1 MQFISVNFQ
10 QHYSSFQCHMIR
22 NEYADLMIKN
32 FLFLLLSTVELLNIF
47 VETTTLMHKELIYFQ
62 VEIFDNILNVFA
74 VSFDFTE
81 PKLLNLSYN

>member
-1 MQFISVNFQ
+1 
-10 QHYSSFQCHMIR
+10 
-22 NEYADLMIKN
+22 MIKN